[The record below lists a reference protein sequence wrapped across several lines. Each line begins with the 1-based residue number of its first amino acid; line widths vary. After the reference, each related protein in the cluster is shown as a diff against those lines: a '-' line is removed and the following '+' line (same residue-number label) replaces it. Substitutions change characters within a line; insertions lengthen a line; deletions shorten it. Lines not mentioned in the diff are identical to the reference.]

1 MKNTLSRRGFVG
13 TTLATTGLILAAH
26 DPLAA
31 TGAEA
36 AEDERADL
44 PLVDYHVHRDGTT
57 LERLLEISV
66 RRGVKFGIVEHAGT
80 RENKYPIILSN
91 DRELKDYIASLE
103 GKPVYKGIQAE
114 WLDWTTC
121 FSKEVV
127 AQLDYVLT
135 DAMTFRD
142 KDGRKVRLWDSGF
155 KIDDAQDFMDRYA
168 DFHVEVMATEPIDI
182 LANVTYLPGPIAPQ
196 YDALWAP
203 ARMRKIIDAAV
214 KHGVALEINSGYRL
228 PRLAFLRMAKEAG
241 AKFSFGSNLRGP
253 EVGRKDYWLEMIKAL
268 GLTRKDLFT
277 PAPPGQ
283 KPIQRRKATS

>member
-13 TTLATTGLILAAH
+13 TTLAATGLLVAAR
-26 DPLAA
+26 DPSAQSRDN
-31 TGAEA
+31 A
-36 AEDERADL
+36 AEDDRADI

-57 LERLLEISV
+57 LEKLLEISR

-80 RENKYPIILSN
+80 RENKYPIILSS
-91 DRELKDYIASLE
+91 DRELKDYIAGLE
-103 GKPVYKGIQAE
+103 GKPVYKGVQAE

-127 AQLDYVLT
+127 AELDYVLT

-168 DFHVEVMATEPIDI
+168 DFHVEVMASEPIDI
-182 LANVTYLPGPIAPQ
+182 LANVTYLPPAIAPR
-196 YDALWAP
+196 YDALWTP
-203 ARMRKIIDAAV
+203 RRMRKIIDAAV
-214 KHGVALEINSGYRL
+214 KYGVALEINSGYRL
-228 PRLAFLRMAKEAG
+228 PRLGFLRMAKEAG
-241 AKFSFGSNLRGP
+241 ARFSFGSNIRGP
-253 EVGRKDYWLEMIKAL
+253 EVGKKDYWLEAIKTL
-268 GLTRKDLFT
+268 GLTRHDVFT

-283 KPIQRRKATS
+283 KPIQRRKASA